1 MVDKK
6 GSNVNDGRYFTVN
19 LGSYRI
25 TVVPMY
31 RHRYTYPFTVT
42 KEITVKPMKLA
53 LP

>member
-1 MVDKK
+1 MLIFEAQNPLTVIILP
-6 GSNVNDGRYFTVN
+6 SIDGN
-19 LGSYRI
+19 YRI

-42 KEITVKPMKLA
+42 KEITVKPMEMT